1 MKLSVIIPAYNEE
14 NTIAYVVMRIFA
26 LRLDFDFEIIIIDD
40 GSTDDT
46 SGVIKKLWLPVVYI
60 RLERNQGKGM
70 ALRRGIQEARGDV
83 ILIQDADFE
92 YDPKDYTA
100 LLKPIVSGEAEVVYG
115 SRILNKENTYSYKRY
130 YWGGRLLSWWTNL
143 LYGSHLTDESTGY
156 KVFKAG
162 ILKSFKLS
170 CRGFEFCPEV
180 TAKVLRQGIKI
191 KEIPI
196 SYYPRSIE
204 EGKKISGKDGVIALW
219 TLFKLRF

>member
-46 SGVIKKLWLPVVYI
+46 SGVIKKLGLPVVYI

-162 ILKSFKLS
+162 ILKSFKLI
-170 CRGFEFCPEV
+170 F
-180 TAKVLRQGIKI
+180 
-191 KEIPI
+191 
-196 SYYPRSIE
+196 
-204 EGKKISGKDGVIALW
+204 
-219 TLFKLRF
+219 